1 MAGGTNGGGRIVAL
15 SGGVGG
21 AKFVHGAAMAH
32 SDSQL
37 SVIVNTADD
46 FSMFGLHISPDIDTV
61 MYTLAGIANTD
72 TGWGI
77 AGDSFTTLEM
87 IGRYRRD
94 TWFWLGD
101 KDLATHIL
109 RTERLRS
116 GATLTSVTAELAE
129 TLGAGAEIL
138 PMCDELVMTMVDTPS
153 GTLPFQDYFVR
164 RQHQDAVNGIQFNG
178 INLARMS
185 TAVELALADA
195 EMVILGPSNP
205 IVSIGPILGVPG
217 LRDRLRALGRPIVAV
232 SPIVGGQALKGPAD
246 RMMASFGYEVSAFGV
261 ADLYRDF
268 LSGMVIDEVDAAIAG
283 RIEDLGIPTLVTA
296 TVMRSR
302 EDRRVLAEAVLS
314 FARDIAGTRT
324 PR

>member
-1 MAGGTNGGGRIVAL
+1 MADRTRSAGRIVAL

-21 AKFVHGAAMAH
+21 AKFVHGVAMAQL
-32 SDSQL
+32 DPQL

-46 FSMFGLHISPDIDTV
+46 FSMFGLHISPDLDTV
-61 MYTLAGIANTD
+61 MYTLAGIANSD

-77 AGDSFTTLEM
+77 ADESFTTLEM
-87 IGRYRRD
+87 IGRYQRD
-94 TWFWLGD
+94 TWFWLGN

-116 GATLTSVTAELAE
+116 GATLTSVTAELAGA
-129 TLGAGAEIL
+129 LGVSAEIL
-138 PMCDELVMTMVDTPS
+138 PMCDELVMTLIDTPA

-164 RQHQDAVNGIQFNG
+164 RRHQDAVLGIQFKG
-178 INLARMS
+178 LTMTRMS

-195 EMVILGPSNP
+195 EMVILCPSNP

-217 LRDRLRALGRPIVAV
+217 FRDRLRTLGRPVVAV

-246 RMMASFGYEVSAFGV
+246 RMMEALGYEVSAFGV
-261 ADLYRDF
+261 AELYRDF
-268 LSGMVIDEVDAAIAG
+268 LTGMVIDEQDAALAS
-283 RIEDLGIPTLVTA
+283 RIEDLGIPTLITA
-296 TVMRSR
+296 TVMRSQ
-302 EDRRVLAEAVLS
+302 EDRRLLAEAVIA
-314 FARDIAGTRT
+314 FGRDLAASRT